1 MRNNFLLQKVNWGI
15 LVQNSIAE
23 KDPNEIK
30 DQPVTEFNKS
40 LLQVCIENEECLF
53 YTDSYIDNV
62 YKGKGKW

>member
-40 LLQVCIENEECLF
+40 LLQVCIENEG
-53 YTDSYIDNV
+53 N
-62 YKGKGKW
+62 GKW